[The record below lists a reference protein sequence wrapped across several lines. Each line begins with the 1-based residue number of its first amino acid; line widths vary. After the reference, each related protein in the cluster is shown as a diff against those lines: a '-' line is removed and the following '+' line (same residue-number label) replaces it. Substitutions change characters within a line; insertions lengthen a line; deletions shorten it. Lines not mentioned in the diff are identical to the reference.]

1 MRFRNHLGMFVATS
15 AVFFSLA
22 CSSQPKASDASYED
36 SVKQALVQAD
46 LKDVS
51 VSEDRDK
58 NTITLE
64 GTLHSDDAKA
74 HAGDVAK
81 SAAGPRIVANE
92 IGVQPVGSE
101 SEAKDIASNRD
112 AAIENNYKAA
122 LIAQG
127 LDKEHIKFNA
137 KNGVLTLKGSVKT
150 ASQRFEAQ
158 QVAQAIPNV
167 MQVVDDLNVK
177 R

>member
-1 MRFRNHLGMFVATS
+1 MRLRNYLGTFVATS
-15 AVFFSLA
+15 TVLLTLA
-22 CSSQPKASDASYED
+22 CSSQPKANDASYED
-36 SVKQALVQAD
+36 SVKQALLQAD
-46 LKDVS
+46 LKDVR

-101 SEAKDIASNRD
+101 SEAKDIASNQD
-112 AAIENNYKAA
+112 AAIEKNYKAA

-127 LDKEHIKFNA
+127 LDKEHIRFNA

-167 MQVVDDLNVK
+167 MQVVDDLNIK

>member
-1 MRFRNHLGMFVATS
+1 MRTRNYSGIFIATS
-15 AVFFSLA
+15 VLLFGLA
-22 CSSQPKASDASYED
+22 CSSQPRASDASYED

-58 NTITLE
+58 NTITIE

-74 HAGDVAK
+74 HASDVAK

-92 IGVQPVGSE
+92 ISVQPVGAE

-112 AAIENNYKAA
+112 EAIEKNYKAA
-122 LIAQG
+122 LIAKG
-127 LDKEHIKFNA
+127 LDKQHIKFDA
-137 KNGVLTLKGSVKT
+137 KNGILTLKGSVKT
-150 ASQRFEAQ
+150 ATQRFEAQ
-158 QVAQAIPNV
+158 QVAQAVPNV
-167 MQVVDDLNVK
+167 MQVVDDLDVK